1 MINPSN
7 FQSAYPLPPTEE
19 EAKLAEESSQILA
32 RYTDAEKPQIIIQT
46 DEIHTQAIAI
56 PEYAFLML
64 VEILEQMAQGNT
76 VSLVSLPA
84 ELTTQ
89 EAANILEVS
98 HPYLVELL
106 ESGEIPSQ
114 TVETKR
120 QVRYEDVLHY
130 KNQIDEKRRQTLDE
144 LVADAQSLNMGYE

>member
-1 MINPSN
+1 MNPSN

-19 EAKLAEESSQILA
+19 EAKLAQESSRLLA
-32 RYTDAEKPQIIIQT
+32 GYTDAEKPQIIIQT
-46 DEIHTQAIAI
+46 DEMNSQAIAI
-56 PEYAFLML
+56 PESAFLML
-64 VEILEQMAQGNT
+64 VEILEQMAQGNA
-76 VSLVSLPA
+76 VRLVSLPS

-89 EAANILEVS
+89 ESANILEVS

-114 TVETKR
+114 IVETKR

-130 KNQIDEKRRQTLDE
+130 KNQIEEKRRQTLDE
-144 LVADAQSLNMGYE
+144 LVADAQNLNMGY

>member
-1 MINPSN
+1 MMNPSN
-7 FQSAYPLPPTEE
+7 FHSAYPVPPTEE
-19 EAKLAEESSQILA
+19 EAKLAQESSQILA
-32 RYTDAEKPQIIIQT
+32 GYTDAEKPEIIIRT
-46 DEIHTQAIAI
+46 DDMNSQAIAI
-56 PEYAFLML
+56 PESAFSML
-64 VEILEQMAQGNT
+64 VDILGQMAQGNA
-76 VSLVSLPA
+76 VRLVSLPP

-114 TVETKR
+114 IVETKR

-144 LVADAQSLNMGYE
+144 LVAEAQNLNMGY

>member
-1 MINPSN
+1 MNPSN

-19 EAKLAEESSQILA
+19 EVKLAQESSQILA
-32 RYTDAEKPQIIIQT
+32 VYTDAEKPQIIIQT
-46 DEIHTQAIAI
+46 DEMNSQAIAI
-56 PEYAFLML
+56 PESAFSML
-64 VEILEQMAQGNT
+64 VDILGQMAQGNA
-76 VSLVSLPA
+76 VRLVSLPP

-114 TVETKR
+114 IVETKR

-144 LVADAQSLNMGYE
+144 LVADAQNLNMGY

>member
-1 MINPSN
+1 MNPSN

-19 EAKLAEESSQILA
+19 EVKLAHESSRLLA
-32 RYTDAEKPQIIIQT
+32 VYTDAEKPQIIIQT
-46 DEIHTQAIAI
+46 DEMNSQAIAI
-56 PEYAFLML
+56 PESAFSML
-64 VEILEQMAQGNT
+64 VDILGQMAQGNA
-76 VSLVSLPA
+76 VRLVSLPP

-106 ESGEIPSQ
+106 ELGEIPSQ
-114 TVETKR
+114 IVETKR

-144 LVADAQSLNMGYE
+144 LVVDAQNLNMGY